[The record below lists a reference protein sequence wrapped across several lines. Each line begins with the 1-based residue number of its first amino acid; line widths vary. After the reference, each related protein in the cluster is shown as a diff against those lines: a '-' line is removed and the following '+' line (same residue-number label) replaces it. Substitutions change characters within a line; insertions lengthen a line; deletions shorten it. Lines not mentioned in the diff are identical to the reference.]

1 MDRFEL
7 RTLDA
12 RRATVKA
19 LFARS
24 RSVLL
29 LLLCLLAIPEAAFA
43 HVGSKDVFETVNAGP
58 YKLYVTIRMPTVIP
72 GVATVEVRSSG
83 AKVSGIQITPLPIT
97 GEASKHP
104 PTSDPMTPSAA
115 DPAFFTGSLWMM
127 ASGSWEVRFQIAGD
141 GGEQTSSVP
150 VPAVALSTLKMQR
163 GLGITL
169 GVLGVFLLVTMA
181 GIVAAAV
188 RDARLK
194 PGVIPTPGS
203 KRRAA
208 LATVGSVVI
217 MALVVWGGAAWWNAE
232 AASYS
237 LDVYRPL
244 EVDPALSGNVLDL
257 NVRAFHPDSPRRARS
272 NNDFLPDHG
281 HLMHLYAIREP
292 EMDAVFHL
300 HPDLVGPGDF
310 RISLPAMPPGNYTLY
325 GDVVHASG
333 FPETLVSKIVVPA
346 DMPGGTPG
354 LDDAAAHPQP
364 LSAGILGSSYK
375 LPDGYM
381 MVWDRPAVLTAN
393 TAYTFRFHLLDASG
407 NSASDVRPYMGMA
420 GHAAFVKTDGTVFA
434 HTHPEGSAAMAA
446 LMLANDKDGGGAMA
460 REGMNH
466 EGMSHEGMNMDM
478 PMSGEMAEPSKSIS
492 STVEFPYGF
501 PSSGRYR
508 IFVQM
513 KHGSTV
519 ETGTFDAMVQ

>member
-1 MDRFEL
+1 
-7 RTLDA
+7 
-12 RRATVKA
+12 
-19 LFARS
+19 
-24 RSVLL
+24 
-29 LLLCLLAIPEAAFA
+29 
-43 HVGSKDVFETVNAGP
+43 
-58 YKLYVTIRMPTVIP
+58 MPTVIP

-83 AKVSGIQITPLPIT
+83 ANVSGIHITPLPIT

-104 PTSDPMTPSAA
+104 PTSDPMARSAA

-127 ASGSWEVRFQIAGD
+127 ASGSWQVRFQISGEA
-141 GGEQTSSVP
+141 GEQTVAVP

-163 GLGITL
+163 GLGIVL
-169 GVLGVFLLVTMA
+169 GVLGLFLVVGMA

-188 RDARLK
+188 RDARLE
-194 PGVIPTPGS
+194 PGTVPSPDRR
-203 KRRAA
+203 RRAVS
-208 LATVGSVVI
+208 ATVGS
-217 MALVVWGGAAWWNAE
+217 LVFMSLLVWGGAAWWNAE

-244 EVDPALSGNVLDL
+244 RVDPVLSGNVLDL
-257 NVRAFHPDSPRRARS
+257 NVRAFHPDSERRGRS

-300 HPDLVGPGDF
+300 HPELASAGDF
-310 RISLPAMPPGNYTLY
+310 RISLPAMPAGDYTLY

-346 DMPGGTPG
+346 NMPGGHPG
-354 LDDAAAHPQP
+354 PDDAVAYPQP
-364 LSAGILGSSYK
+364 LSQGQLGDSYK
-375 LPDGYM
+375 LPDGYV
-381 MVWDRPAVLTAN
+381 MVWDRPSTLTAD
-393 TAYTFRFHLLDASG
+393 TAYTFRFHLLGADSRPA
-407 NSASDVRPYMGMA
+407 ADMQPYMGMA

-446 LMLANDKDGGGAMA
+446 LMLANGGDGNDAT
-460 REGMNH
+460 
-466 EGMSHEGMNMDM
+466 SHALMNMDM
-478 PMSGEMAEPSKSIS
+478 PMDMDQHSAPVS

-501 PSSGRYR
+501 PSAGRYR

-513 KHGSTV
+513 KHGTTI
-519 ETGTFDAMVQ
+519 ETGAFDVMVK

>member
-1 MDRFEL
+1 MDRLEL

-12 RRATVKA
+12 RRATVKSF
-19 LFARS
+19 FARI
-24 RSVLL
+24 RPVVL
-29 LLLCLLAIPEAAFA
+29 LLLCLLTVPQLAFA
-43 HVGSKDVFETVNAGP
+43 HVGSKDVFETINAGP

-83 AKVSGIQITPLPIT
+83 ANVSNIHITPLPIT

-104 PTSDPMTPSAA
+104 PTSDPMTRSTT

-127 ASGSWEVRFQIAGD
+127 ASGSWEVRFEIAGNA
-141 GGEQTSSVP
+141 GEQTAAVP

-169 GVLGVFLLVTMA
+169 GLLALFLLVTMA

-188 RDARLK
+188 RDARLA
-194 PGVIPTPGS
+194 PGIIPSPS
-203 KRRAA
+203 RRRRAA
-208 LATVGSVVI
+208 LATIGSVVI
-217 MALVVWGGAAWWNAE
+217 MALVVWAGATWWNAE
-232 AASYS
+232 ATSYS
-237 LDVYRPL
+237 LDVYHPL
-244 EVDPALSGNVLDL
+244 EVDPVLSGNVLDL
-257 NVRAFHPDSPRRARS
+257 NVRAFRPDSPRRVRS
-272 NNDFLPDHG
+272 NNDFLPDHR

-300 HPDLVGPGDF
+300 HPELASPGDF

-333 FPETLVSKIVVPA
+333 FPETLVSKIVVPG
-346 DMPGGTPG
+346 DMPGGTLGP
-354 LDDAAAHPQP
+354 DDAAAHPQP
-364 LSAGILGSSYK
+364 LSAGILGDSYK
-375 LPDGYM
+375 LPDGYV
-381 MVWDRPAVLTAN
+381 MVWDRPAVLTTN
-393 TAYTFRFHLLDASG
+393 TAYTFRFRLLDASG
-407 NSASDVRPYMGMA
+407 NAASDVQPYMGMA

-446 LMLANDKDGGGAMA
+446 LMLANNKDGGDAMT
-460 REGMNH
+460 
-466 EGMSHEGMNMDM
+466 HEGMNMDM
-478 PMSGEMAEPSKSIS
+478 SGEMPQHTEPIS
-492 STVEFPYGF
+492 NTVEFPYGF
-501 PSSGRYR
+501 PSPGRYR

-519 ETGTFDAMVQ
+519 ETGTFDATVQ

>member
-1 MDRFEL
+1 
-7 RTLDA
+7 
-12 RRATVKA
+12 VKLSTA
-19 LFARS
+19 PFRSLLF
-24 RSVLL
+24 
-29 LLLCLLAIPEAAFA
+29 LLLCVLSVPQTAHA

-83 AKVSGIQITPLPIT
+83 ANVSGIHITPLPIT

-104 PTSDPMTPSAA
+104 PTSDAMARSAA

-127 ASGSWEVRFQIAGD
+127 ASGSWEVRFEIAGD
-141 GGEQTSSVP
+141 AGEQTTSVP

-169 GVLGVFLLVTMA
+169 GVLGLFLVVSMA

-188 RDARLK
+188 RDARLE
-194 PGVIPTPGS
+194 PGAVPSPS
-203 KRRAA
+203 RKRQAA
-208 LATVGSVVI
+208 MATVGSLI
-217 MALVVWGGAAWWNAE
+217 FMSLLIWGGAAWWNAE

-237 LDVYRPL
+237 LDVYHPL
-244 EVDPALSGNVLDL
+244 NVDPVLAGNVLDL
-257 NVRAFHPDSPRRARS
+257 NVRAFHPDSERRGRS

-300 HPDLVGPGDF
+300 HPVLAGVGDF
-310 RISLPAMPPGNYTLY
+310 RISLPAMPAGDYTLY

-333 FPETLVSKIVVPA
+333 FPETLVSKITVPSN
-346 DMPGGTPG
+346 MPGGALG
-354 LDDAAAHPQP
+354 SDDAAAYPQP
-364 LSAGILGSSYK
+364 LNAGQLGNSYK
-375 LPDGYM
+375 LPDGYV
-381 MVWDRPAVLTAN
+381 MVWDRPSALTAN
-393 TAYTFRFHLLDASG
+393 TAFSFRFHLLGANG
-407 NSASDVRPYMGMA
+407 NPATDMQPYMGMA

-446 LMLANDKDGGGAMA
+446 LMLANDGSEHA
-460 REGMNH
+460 GMN
-466 EGMSHEGMNMDM
+466 MEGMNMDM
-478 PMSGEMAEPSKSIS
+478 DERAEPIS
-492 STVEFPYGF
+492 SIVEFPYGF
-501 PSSGRYR
+501 PSPGRYR

-513 KHGSTV
+513 KHGTTI
-519 ETGTFDAMVQ
+519 ETGAFDALVE